1 MITSKKT
8 EIITM
13 IGIVAAL
20 VFSLFL
26 MKNMQAGNISV
37 KAASEPDYVK
47 MLFDTEK
54 PMTIDIVMDPGQ
66 WKDMLD
72 NASKKKWYSCD
83 VVING
88 TRFKNVGIRI
98 KGDASLESI
107 ANNPNSNRYSFKL
120 RFDKYV
126 DNQKCFGLDKLCL
139 NNSCGDS
146 TNMKEALVYDMFQSL
161 DAPAPLYNFAS
172 IRVNN
177 EYWGCYLALEAADK
191 SFLERNYGTQ
201 TGALYKP
208 GESSE
213 PEDEEWDE
221 SEEMSEEYFG
231 NGANELLGGGAD
243 LKYIDDNIDSYF
255 AIWAAQVTKTDD
267 TDRKRV
273 VEALKHIS
281 NKDSLEQY
289 MDIDTILKYM
299 AVHNFSVNL
308 DSLIGDGDHNYY
320 LHEKDG
326 KLSILPWDYNLC
338 FGAYTIEFSNENDA
352 LYEGT
357 AYASTIV
364 NYPIDDHWAITSFFD
379 GILDNEEYLARYHEY
394 YKKLIDQYVLGEG
407 FNAFYSRTRT
417 NIDELVKTD
426 PNALYSYDEYVAGA
440 EMLKKTVNLRGL
452 SVRGQLE
459 GTIPPTAEKQKETPE
474 KLINAESINI
484 WTMGSDM

>member
-1 MITSKKT
+1 MSPKK
-8 EIITM
+8 
-13 IGIVAAL
+13 
-20 VFSLFL
+20 
-26 MKNMQAGNISV
+26 
-37 KAASEPDYVK
+37 
-47 MLFDTEK
+47 
-54 PMTIDIVMDPGQ
+54 
-66 WKDMLD
+66 
-72 NASKKKWYSCD
+72 YS
-83 VVING
+83 
-88 TRFKNVGIRI
+88 
-98 KGDASLESI
+98 
-107 ANNPNSNRYSFKL
+107 
-120 RFDKYV
+120 
-126 DNQKCFGLDKLCL
+126 
-139 NNSCGDS
+139 
-146 TNMKEALVYDMFQSL
+146 
-161 DAPAPLYNFAS
+161 
-172 IRVNN
+172 
-177 EYWGCYLALEAADK
+177 
-191 SFLERNYGTQ
+191 
-201 TGALYKP
+201 
-208 GESSE
+208 
-213 PEDEEWDE
+213 
-221 SEEMSEEYFG
+221 G

-255 AIWAAQVTKTDD
+255 AIWAAQVTKTDN

-338 FGAYTIEFSNENDA
+338 FGAYTIESSNENDA

-394 YKKLIDQYVLGEG
+394 YQKLIDQYVLGEG

-459 GTIPPTAEKQKETPE
+459 GTIPSTAAEQKETPE